1 MKKIRLVLT
10 CLLLAVTSV
19 AFAQNI
25 QVSGVVTDATDGSAL
40 IGASVVVKGTLV
52 GTSTDENGKYTISV
66 PADGVLEFVY
76 VGYTTASMAVNGNT
90 AIDVALSPDAESLD
104 EVVMVAYGTAKK
116 SSFTGSAATV
126 KTESITKRTVSSVSK
141 AIEGLVAGVTLPQ
154 VVDSLVTVLQ
164 SKSVV

>member
-25 QVSGVVTDATDGSAL
+25 QVSGTVTDATDGSAL

-52 GTSTDENGKYTISV
+52 GTSTDVDGKYTISV
-66 PADGVLEFVY
+66 PANGVLEFVY
-76 VGYTTASMAVNGNT
+76 VGYTTATMAVNGNT

-126 KTESITKRTVSSVSK
+126 KTERYVIYRV
-141 AIEGLVAGVTLPQ
+141 
-154 VVDSLVTVLQ
+154 
-164 SKSVV
+164 